1 MVPIIAYL
9 LVGLS
14 RIEMKFK
21 YNFKKVFLNK
31 MFAKNVSLITTH
43 YMLKAAKRKIIKI
56 IR

>member
-43 YMLKAAKRKIIKI
+43 YMLKAAKRKII
-56 IR
+56 